1 MNVLEL
7 LWWVGLAYIAAWAAL
22 PLLLL
27 PLVGVY
33 AGVVLGCLLMPW
45 SALLGVAA
53 LQRAL
58 PVVEPGRYRMFKDP
72 GSVRWA
78 IRGWAPAVFL
88 TLFQPLFLMSRW
100 YMRLALC
107 ALGARLGAGA
117 CVTSRTV
124 IREPHLVSIGAGSL
138 IGEWVHVICSYQ
150 IRPGLLLVD
159 RVEVGDRVM
168 IGAFSHVG
176 PGSRIGSRSLLEYGV
191 RVLPRVSIGEDARI
205 GAQTV
210 LHRGARVGNGVRIGR
225 VCRVLENA
233 VVPDGAVLPD
243 HTAWSAGA

>member
-1 MNVLEL
+1 MNLLEL

-22 PLLLL
+22 PLLLI
-27 PLVGVY
+27 PLVGIY
-33 AGVVLGCLLMPW
+33 AGVVLGCVLMPW
-45 SALLGVAA
+45 SALLGVAL

-58 PVVEPGRYRMFKDP
+58 PDVAPGRYRMFDDP

-88 TLFQPLFLMSRW
+88 TLFQPLCFMSRW
-100 YMRLALC
+100 YQRLALR
-107 ALGARLGAGA
+107 ALGARLGVGA
-117 CVTSRTV
+117 WVTSRTV

-150 IRPGLLLVD
+150 IRPGLLLVG

-176 PGSRIGSRSLLEYGV
+176 PGARIGSRSLLEYGV
-191 RVLPRVSIGEDARI
+191 SVSPRVTIGEDARI

-210 LHRGARVGNGVRIGR
+210 LHSGARVGNGVRIGR
-225 VCRVLENA
+225 ACRVLENA
-233 VVPDGAVLPD
+233 VVPDGARLPD
-243 HTAWSAGA
+243 HTMWRAGA